1 MAITQAMVIKLVL
14 DHIGGSK
21 ITGNPAA
28 VNIGGALAM
37 VKAGGMSSLTSGVL
51 GGAISG
57 LTAQFGSI
65 AAITSALQANPLTS
79 VMATVTEATSSL
91 QSQLSAIT
99 NLPGTLSTALTT
111 SLGSV
116 TTALTS
122 LTTHSNLL
130 SGLVLATESIPEGQL
145 ALTDL
150 TSLGGIAMSS
160 LGMTQ
165 EEVLASAGS
174 LSANPL
180 LEQIQDSL
188 NPNTPS
194 AITDLVNELAV
205 ATDAGALEAELTV
218 ISDQL
223 VAAIDVHAAEIN
235 DLIAADVAA
244 QADLKLRVDAL
255 NTLAT
260 ILPDPSN
267 AIATAMFDLVAT
279 DTLRD
284 LNTTLTANTT

>member
-1 MAITQAMVIKLVL
+1 
-14 DHIGGSK
+14 
-21 ITGNPAA
+21 
-28 VNIGGALAM
+28 
-37 VKAGGMSSLTSGVL
+37 
-51 GGAISG
+51 
-57 LTAQFGSI
+57 
-65 AAITSALQANPLTS
+65 
-79 VMATVTEATSSL
+79 
-91 QSQLSAIT
+91 
-99 NLPGTLSTALTT
+99 
-111 SLGSV
+111 
-116 TTALTS
+116 
-122 LTTHSNLL
+122 
-130 SGLVLATESIPEGQL
+130 
-145 ALTDL
+145 
-150 TSLGGIAMSS
+150 MSS

-180 LEQIQDSL
+180 LGLIQDSL

-194 AITDLVNELAV
+194 VITDLVNELAV

-223 VAAIDVHAAEIN
+223 VTAIDTHATEIN

-244 QADLKLRVDAL
+244 QADLKLRVDTL

-284 LNTTLTANTT
+284 LNTALTANTT